1 MRTAEDV
8 AVTRDVEAVVIPAG
22 NRILIPEGVT
32 VTITQSL
39 GGSYTVITPQ
49 GYMARVDGR
58 DADALGKEPTPAPA
72 APDAA
77 AAPASASAGE
87 GSSPPPAADGAEL
100 ERRIW
105 DELRTIFDP
114 EIPVNVVDL
123 GLIYGCDL
131 EPGERGGV
139 RVNIRMTMT
148 APGCGMGDILK
159 GDAEE
164 KIRTLPGVSDAQVE
178 IVWDPPWDMSRMSEA
193 ARLELGFG

>member
-1 MRTAEDV
+1 MRRSEEV
-8 AVTRDVEAVVIPAG
+8 EITRDVEAVVIPAG

-58 DADALGKEPTPAPA
+58 DADALGLEPAPAPA
-72 APDAA
+72 A
-77 AAPASASAGE
+77 APSKPV
-87 GSSPPPAADGAEL
+87 GSGNGSVPAAVDTAEI
-100 ERRIW
+100 EKAVW

-123 GLIYGCDL
+123 GLIYECKVHA
-131 EPGERGGV
+131 GERGAEV
-139 RVNIRMTMT
+139 EVAMTMT
-148 APGCGMGDILK
+148 APGCGMGDVLR
-159 GDAEE
+159 GEAED
-164 KIRTLPGVSDAQVE
+164 KIRRLPGVEDVRVD

>member
-1 MRTAEDV
+1 MRQSEDV
-8 AVTRDVEAVVIPAG
+8 EIARDVEAVVIPAG

-58 DADALGKEPTPAPA
+58 DADALGKAPTA
-72 APDAA
+72 APAA
-77 AAPASASAGE
+77 AAPARTAE
-87 GSSPPPAADGAEL
+87 PADGGSPVAVDAAAVEKA
-100 ERRIW
+100 IW

-123 GLIYGCDL
+123 GLIYECKVLPAGHGASV
-131 EPGERGGV
+131 E
-139 RVNIRMTMT
+139 IAMTMT
-148 APGCGMGDILK
+148 APGCGMGDVLR
-159 GDAEE
+159 GEAEE
-164 KIRTLPGVSDAQVE
+164 KISRLPGVDDVRVD
-178 IVWDPPWDMSRMSEA
+178 IVWDPPWDMSRMTEA

>member
-1 MRTAEDV
+1 MMRHSEDV
-8 AVTRDVEAVVIPAG
+8 EITRDVEAVVIPAG

-58 DADALGKEPTPAPA
+58 DADALGKEPTAAPAPA
-72 APDAA
+72 AAA
-77 AAPASASAGE
+77 KPAESANG
-87 GSSPPPAADGAEL
+87 GSPAAVDAAEL
-100 ERRIW
+100 EKAIW

-123 GLIYGCDL
+123 GLIYECKVAPAGHGSSV
-131 EPGERGGV
+131 E
-139 RVNIRMTMT
+139 IAMTMT
-148 APGCGMGDILK
+148 APGCGMGDVLR
-159 GDAEE
+159 GEAED
-164 KIRTLPGVSDAQVE
+164 KISRLPGVDDVRVD
-178 IVWDPPWDMSRMSEA
+178 IVWDPPWDMSRMTEA